1 MDETDQI
8 ADLIHRCQVY
18 VYPRR
23 IRVKEFFLNFD
34 QLRSGRCTR
43 VQFGRGL
50 NTSGVKYTDYEIELL
65 ADHFTQIGPNVQ
77 KPQVVSYSKFCD
89 AVDEVFATDVS
100 MGCTLNGKEDF
111 MQSMLKTSLTSFN
124 PKPVEDETR
133 IDHIMHRLAT
143 LCKSRG
149 IVFKYLYYDFDRGK
163 SMSPSRMNKR
173 ASGKCSKNQFIRLF
187 PFKKEF
193 SSDDIEL
200 LCERYMT
207 DDKVDVHFQAI
218 HNEISEVLNPEPP
231 EFPTSPL
238 YLKPDPTKWAHQTLN
253 PVKKIQSKVVER
265 RVRMGDYF
273 RDFDSLRKGYCT
285 AGQLKTVLTILDL
298 AKEINKTDFAH
309 LVEAYTRDDGM
320 FNYAL
325 FCRDVDSAFST
336 PGLEK
341 DPLRTTPLPDFTTTA
356 PGRRNRM
363 NLTNEQKQKI
373 FDLEDKIRSRI
384 VKRRILMKP
393 MFLDMDKAHKGL
405 VSRSQFGRVMG
416 MLGFDLRQDELALL
430 AGSYC
435 DRGNHSDF
443 NYVDFIKV
451 CDPPFEQEEVAMA
464 QLNAPYQDEAPSKY
478 FSGMKVHPLDRA
490 LSSSSL
496 I

>member
-1 MDETDQI
+1 LD
-8 ADLIHRCQVY
+8 
-18 VYPRR
+18 
-23 IRVKEFFLNFD
+23 
-34 QLRSGRCTR
+34 
-43 VQFGRGL
+43 
-50 NTSGVKYTDYEIELL
+50 TSGAKYTDLEIELL

-77 KPQVVSYSKFCD
+77 KPQVVSYSKFCA

-100 MGCTLNGKEDF
+100 LGCTLDGKEDF
-111 MQSMLKTSLTSFN
+111 MKSMLKTSLTSFN
-124 PKPVEDETR
+124 PKPVEDEGR

-149 IVFKYLYYDFDRGK
+149 IVFKYLFLDFDRGP
-163 SMSPSRMNKR
+163 SPSPSRSNPR
-173 ASGKCSKNQFIRLF
+173 RSGKCTKNQFTRIF

-193 SSDDIEL
+193 SEDDIEY
-200 LCERYMT
+200 LCQRYLT
-207 DDKVDVHFQAI
+207 EGGDVHFQAI

-238 YLKPDPTKWAHQTLN
+238 FLKQDPTQWSHQSLN
-253 PVKKIQSKVVER
+253 PVKKIQSKVVEKR
-265 RVRMGDYF
+265 IRISDF
-273 RDFDSLRKGYCT
+273 FKDFDSLRKGYCT
-285 AGQLKTVLTILDL
+285 AGQLKTVLTISDL
-298 AKEINKTDFAH
+298 AKEVNKNDFAH
-309 LVEAYTRDDGM
+309 LVEAYTREDGM
-320 FNYAL
+320 FCYAL
-325 FCRDVDSAFST
+325 FCRDVDAAFSV

-341 DPLRTTPLPDFTTTA
+341 DPLMMTPLPDHTTTA
-356 PGRRNRM
+356 PGRRNKMQLSR
-363 NLTNEQKQKI
+363 EQKQKI
-373 FDLEDKIRSRI
+373 ADLEDKIRTRI

-393 MFLDMDKAHKGL
+393 MFLDMDKAHKGV

-430 AGSYC
+430 SGSYC

-443 NYVDFIKV
+443 NYVDFIKT
-451 CDPPFEQEEVAMA
+451 CDPPDEQQEVAMS

-490 LSSSSL
+490 ISSPSL